1 MGGHEPGNLGV
12 GNLPVGGRGR
22 SHRDAGICGI
32 AAAADSALR
41 KNRGKK
47 FIVEMPADVTAADRT
62 TLLDLRAQG
71 FDIAVRL

>member
-1 MGGHEPGNLGV
+1 MSREIWVLEIYRSGGGGDRIATLEFAA
-12 GNLPVGGRGR
+12 LPLLR
-22 SHRDAGICGI
+22 I
-32 AAAADSALR
+32 ALSE
-41 KNRGKK
+41 NRGKK